1 MQMKRVIGF
10 DPGLAIVGY
19 GIIDY
24 DGFNNKKVVD
34 YGVINTPKQESFPT
48 RLAIIYKAVTELIEK
63 YKPDEIAAE
72 ELFFNTNITTGI
84 NVAHARGVLLLAS
97 IHACGSLYEYTP
109 LQIKQAMTGYGRADK
124 KQIQEMV
131 RVYLGLQKVPKPDDA
146 ADALAVA
153 LTHIQ
158 TGGFS
163 DKFSIK

>member
-1 MQMKRVIGF
+1 MKRVIGF

-19 GIIDY
+19 GVIDY

-34 YGVINTPKQESFPT
+34 YGVINTPKHESFPT

-84 NVAHARGVLLLAS
+84 NVAHARGVLLLAAVHS
-97 IHACGSLYEYTP
+97 CGCLYEYTP